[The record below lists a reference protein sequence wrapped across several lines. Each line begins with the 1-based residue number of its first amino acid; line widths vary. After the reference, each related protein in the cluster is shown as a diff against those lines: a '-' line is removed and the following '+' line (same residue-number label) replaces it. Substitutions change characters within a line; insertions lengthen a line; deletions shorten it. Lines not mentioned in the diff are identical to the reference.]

1 MSEAGIV
8 RVSGGPS
15 GEGLADQRDAKPT
28 RTDQLVLKELT
39 DLQAHAARLANL
51 IGRAQYRSAASGT
64 APLGFT
70 PAALREILQARLDR
84 SRHFP
89 AKLFAEPAWD
99 MLLCLCAAELD
110 QQRVSVTSLSIASN
124 VPTTTALR
132 WISTLESE
140 GLVERRSDPLDA
152 RRLFLSP
159 TALAM
164 SAMEDYFRDL
174 SSGIIPI

>member
-1 MSEAGIV
+1 MRSRQEWLDHPVGAYAKDTPIIEFEKRGNSHSRKLGQSKSRLLSGV
-8 RVSGGPS
+8 RVLDLTNVIANPIGGRL
-15 GEGLADQRDAKPT
+15 LA
-28 RTDQLVLKELT
+28 E
-39 DLQAHAARLANL
+39 
-51 IGRAQYRSAASGT
+51 
-64 APLGFT
+64 
-70 PAALREILQARLDR
+70 ARLDR

-152 RRLFLSP
+152 RRFFLSP